1 MQLHYK
7 DFGQGQALIIHHGLF
22 GSLDNWMTIA
32 RQFAEHFH
40 VYLIDARNHG
50 QSPHSEQW
58 DYPTMAYDLYEFI
71 QQHNI
76 QYPIILGHSMG
87 GKVAMH
93 FASEHSEMLDKLIVV
108 DIAPKDYPPHHQEI
122 LKALN
127 AVDFSKVKSRKQAE
141 EVVSQYISDIAIRQ
155 FLLKNM
161 YWKNPEE
168 LAWRFNLPVIE
179 KNIELIGKNTLGN
192 NVVDVP
198 TLFIAGA
205 KSHYILPSDEG
216 VIKTYF
222 PQAQIVFFPNVGH
235 WVHAEAPKELFDA
248 VLNFSKKP

>member
-1 MQLHYK
+1 MLLNYKQL
-7 DFGQGQALIIHHGLF
+7 GQGQALIIHHGLF
-22 GSLDNWMTIA
+22 GSLDNWMTLA
-32 RQFAEHFH
+32 RRFAAHFN

-58 DYPTMAYDLYEFI
+58 DYPTMAQDLYEFI

-76 QYPIILGHSMG
+76 LYPIIMGHSMG

-93 FASEHSEMLDKLIVV
+93 FASEHPEMLDKLIVV

-127 AVDFSKVKSRKQAE
+127 AVDFSKIKSRREADE
-141 EVVSQYISDIAIRQ
+141 TVSIYIKDVSVKQ

-179 KNIELIGKNTLGN
+179 KNIDLISKNTIGN
-192 NVVDVP
+192 TTINVP

-205 KSHYILPSDEG
+205 KSNYILPSDEEL
-216 VIKTYF
+216 IKAFF
-222 PQAQIVFFPNVGH
+222 PQSEILFFPNAGH
-235 WVHAEAPKELFDA
+235 WVHVEAPNELFEA
-248 VLNFSKKP
+248 VLKFSAQ

>member
-1 MQLHYK
+1 MLLNYKQL
-7 DFGQGQALIIHHGLF
+7 GQGQALIIHHGLF
-22 GSLDNWMTIA
+22 GSLDNWMTLA
-32 RQFAEHFH
+32 RRFAAHFN

-58 DYPTMAYDLYEFI
+58 DYPTMAQDLYEFI

-76 QYPIILGHSMG
+76 LNPIIMGHSMG

-93 FASEHSEMLDKLIVV
+93 FASEHPEMLDKLIVV

-127 AVDFSKVKSRKQAE
+127 AVDFSKIKSRREADE
-141 EVVSQYISDIAIRQ
+141 AVSIYIKDVSVKQ

-179 KNIELIGKNTLGN
+179 KNIDLIGKNTIAN
-192 NVVDVP
+192 TVINVP

-205 KSHYILPSDEG
+205 KSNYILHSDEEL
-216 VIKTYF
+216 IKAFF
-222 PQAQIVFFPNVGH
+222 PQSEILFFPNAGH
-235 WVHAEAPKELFDA
+235 WVHVEAPNELFEA
-248 VLNFSKKP
+248 VLKFSTQ

>member
-58 DYPTMAYDLYEFI
+58 DYPTMAQDLHEFI

-76 QYPIILGHSMG
+76 KYPIIMGHSMG

-93 FASEHSEMLDKLIVV
+93 YASEHPEMLNKLIVV
-108 DIAPKDYPPHHQEI
+108 DIAPKEYPPHHQEI
-122 LKALN
+122 IKALN
-127 AVDFSKVKSRKQAE
+127 VVDFSKVKSRKEAE
-141 EVVSQYISDIAIRQ
+141 EVVSKFINDFAIRQ

-161 YWKNPEE
+161 YWKSPEE

-192 NVVDVP
+192 KVIDVP

-205 KSHYILPSDEG
+205 KSHYILPSDEN

-222 PQAQIVFFPNVGH
+222 PQAQILFFPNAGH

-248 VLNFSKKP
+248 VINFSKKP

>member
-1 MQLHYK
+1 MLLNYKQL
-7 DFGQGQALIIHHGLF
+7 GQGQALIIHHGLF

-32 RQFAEHFH
+32 RRFAEHFN

-58 DYPTMAYDLYEFI
+58 DYPTMAQDLYEFI

-76 QYPIILGHSMG
+76 LYPIIMGHSMG

-93 FASEHSEMLDKLIVV
+93 FASEHPEMLDKLIVV
-108 DIAPKDYPPHHQEI
+108 DIAPKDYPPHHQEV

-127 AVDFSKVKSRKQAE
+127 AVDFTKIKSRKEAE
-141 EVVSQYISDIAIRQ
+141 EAVSLYIKDFAVKQ

-179 KNIELIGKNTLGN
+179 KNIDLIGKNTIGN
-192 NVVDVP
+192 SIINVP

-205 KSHYILPSDEG
+205 KSNYILPSDEKQ
-216 VIKTYF
+216 IKALF
-222 PQAQIVFFPNVGH
+222 PQSEILFFPNAGH
-235 WVHAEAPKELFDA
+235 WVHVEAPNELFEA
-248 VLNFSKKP
+248 VLKFSAQ

>member
-1 MQLHYK
+1 MQLNYK
-7 DFGQGQALIIHHGLF
+7 ELGQGQALIIHHGLF

-58 DYPTMAYDLYEFI
+58 DYPTMAQDLYEFI

-76 QYPIILGHSMG
+76 IYPIIMGHSMG

-93 FASEHSEMLDKLIVV
+93 FASEHREMLDKLIVL
-108 DIAPKDYPPHHQEI
+108 DIAPKDYPPHHQEV

-127 AVDFSKVKSRKQAE
+127 AVDLSKVKSRKEAE
-141 EVVSQYISDIAIRQ
+141 EAISVYIKDIAIKQ

-168 LAWRFNLPVIE
+168 LAWRFNLAVIE
-179 KNIELIGKNTLGN
+179 KNIDLIGKNSLRNT
-192 NVVDVP
+192 VTDVP

-205 KSHYILPSDEG
+205 KSNYILPSDELL
-216 VIKTYF
+216 IKAYF
-222 PQAQIVFFPNVGH
+222 PQAEIVFFPNAGH
-235 WVHAEAPKELFDA
+235 WVHAEAPKELFEA
-248 VLNFSKKP
+248 VLNFSRKQ